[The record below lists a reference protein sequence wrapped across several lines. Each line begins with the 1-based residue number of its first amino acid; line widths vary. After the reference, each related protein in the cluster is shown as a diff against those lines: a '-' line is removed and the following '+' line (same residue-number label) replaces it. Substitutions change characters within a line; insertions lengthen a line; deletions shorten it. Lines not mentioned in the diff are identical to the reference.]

1 MEIILTENV
10 DGLGNIGDLVKVKPG
25 YARNFLVPQGMAV
38 VASTRNVKEFE
49 HQKRQAERKYQR
61 VVEAAEVLKGRIEKL
76 RIEISH
82 KAGEEG
88 KLYGAVTSMEIES
101 KLAGQGVEIDR
112 KKIQLVEPI
121 KNLGDFE
128 VPVKL
133 DAGVIAVIKVSVVAE
148 GDSE

>member
-38 VASTRNVKEFE
+38 VANTRNLKEFE
-49 HQKRQAERKYQR
+49 HQKRQAESKYQR
-61 VVEAAEVLKGRIEKL
+61 VVQAAEVQKSKIEAL
-76 RIEISH
+76 RIEIAH

-101 KLAGQGVEIDR
+101 QLSAKGVDVDR
-112 KKIQLVEPI
+112 KKIQLDEPI

-133 DAGVIAVIKVSVVAE
+133 DAGVVAVIKVSVVAE